1 MNGLTVGKGRILACL
16 TNQRVLGRERIDGG
30 ANSIVLR
37 GRQVATAGPSARR
50 GWRPRDSDSVREGS
64 QAVRSVV
71 AQSQV

>member
-50 GWRPRDSDSVREGS
+50 VGGRVIRFGPRRLPF
-64 QAVRSVV
+64 AVW
-71 AQSQV
+71 